1 MYQKNIIIFMVLL
14 LGFVLNM
21 VSVQIVGSS
30 FKYLQAELNASV
42 DQISYVMSA
51 SLIAEVIIIPFSG
64 WLARLLSARYLF
76 LISLGGFLLASLGC
90 GFSNNFFSMIIFR
103 GLQGFFGG
111 AMLPLMVTSIYSL
124 FKPKD
129 VPFILSIAATLGV
142 SSVALGPVLGGFL
155 TEYINWRWMFLYNI
169 PIGILIFA
177 LGYVFIDLTKKE
189 KQLLKKID
197 YQGIIYLAISLIS
210 LLLFIEEGERRDWFD
225 SKLIFLSFCSFLIFT
240 SAFILRELSIKYPI
254 INLEIFYD
262 KNFTIGCIGV
272 IVFAITLYV
281 PIFLIPIFLGA
292 MRLIDPLDI
301 GLVIS
306 CMGIAMMLAGPLV
319 GRILKMYG
327 VKLVVIIGCC
337 ITGMGTYLQSNLTS
351 EFIINNL
358 FLSQVL
364 KGVGTQFL
372 WMGSQYVSLA
382 NIRSKEINNASAM
395 FNLILRLVAAISIA
409 LSSNYLTKWKT
420 EFFSQILENYD
431 NKNYNLFGN
440 QFNSFNFSEGEFNKY
455 SEFFFYTSE
464 REGLVMAFNKISF
477 LSTWTVIIPL
487 ILIFCIKTRKSTYLF

>member
-1 MYQKNIIIFMVLL
+1 MY
-14 LGFVLNM
+14 
-21 VSVQIVGSS
+21 
-30 FKYLQAELNASV
+30 
-42 DQISYVMSA
+42 
-51 SLIAEVIIIPFSG
+51 
-64 WLARLLSARYLF
+64 LSN
-76 LISLGGFLLASLGC
+76 S
-90 GFSNNFFSMIIFR
+90 
-103 GLQGFFGG
+103 
-111 AMLPLMVTSIYSL
+111 
-124 FKPKD
+124 
-129 VPFILSIAATLGV
+129 
-142 SSVALGPVLGGFL
+142 
-155 TEYINWRWMFLYNI
+155 
-169 PIGILIFA
+169 
-177 LGYVFIDLTKKE
+177 
-189 KQLLKKID
+189 
-197 YQGIIYLAISLIS
+197 
-210 LLLFIEEGERRDWFD
+210 
-225 SKLIFLSFCSFLIFT
+225 
-240 SAFILRELSIKYPI
+240 
-254 INLEIFYD
+254 
-262 KNFTIGCIGV
+262 
-272 IVFAITLYV
+272 FAITLYV

-455 SEFFFYTSE
+455 SEFFLYTSE

-477 LSTWTVIIPL
+477 LST
-487 ILIFCIKTRKSTYLF
+487 